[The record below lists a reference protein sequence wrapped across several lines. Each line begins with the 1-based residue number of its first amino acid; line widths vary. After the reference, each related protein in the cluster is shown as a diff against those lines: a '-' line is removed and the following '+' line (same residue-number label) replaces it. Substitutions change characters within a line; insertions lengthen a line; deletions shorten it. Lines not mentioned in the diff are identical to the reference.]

1 MAELQLTPPRKERL
15 ADKLYGQILE
25 QILNGAFKEGDRL
38 PAENDICSAFS
49 VSRPVVRQA
58 LIRLQ
63 ADGLVYSRR
72 GSGTFVR
79 AVPPSAITR
88 FVQPSNV
95 AGYLKSFEVRFSL
108 EAAAASLA
116 AERRSSQ
123 NLHNL
128 NEANELLRE
137 KIVNGQSPSEAD
149 FNFHREVAVASGNDL
164 FVSLFEHLR
173 GEISGSMGV
182 ALGLTKLGSDE
193 RRIAVL
199 REHQQIVE
207 AIQARNG
214 EHAALYMR
222 YHLLRARERITDA
235 QRDP

>member
-25 QILNGAFKEGDRL
+25 QILKGSFKEGDRL

-88 FVQPSNV
+88 FVQPSNI
-95 AGYLKSFEVRFSL
+95 AGYLKSFEVRFAL

-123 NLHNL
+123 HLHNL
-128 NEANELLRE
+128 NEANERLRE
-137 KIVNGQSPSEAD
+137 KVLNGQSPSEED
-149 FNFHREVAVASGNDL
+149 FTFHREVAVASGNDL

-193 RRIAVL
+193 RRLAVL

-207 AIQARNG
+207 AIRASNG

-222 YHLLRARERITDA
+222 YHLLQARERITDA

>member
-38 PAENDICSAFS
+38 PPENDICSAFS

-95 AGYLKSFEVRFSL
+95 AGYLKSFEVRFAL

-128 NEANELLRE
+128 DEANALLRE
-137 KIVNGQSPSEAD
+137 KIMNGESPSEAD
-149 FNFHREVAVASGNDL
+149 FDFHREVAVASGNDL

-199 REHQQIVE
+199 REHQQIVD
-207 AIQARNG
+207 AIQAKNG

>member
-25 QILNGAFKEGDRL
+25 QILKGSFKEGDRL

-88 FVQPSNV
+88 FVQPSNI
-95 AGYLKSFEVRFSL
+95 AGYLKSFEVRFAL

-116 AERRSSQ
+116 AERRSNQ

-128 NEANELLRE
+128 DEANERLRE
-137 KIVNGQSPSEAD
+137 KVLNGQSPSEED
-149 FNFHREVAVASGNDL
+149 FAFHREIAVASGNDL

-193 RRIAVL
+193 RRLAVL

-207 AIQARNG
+207 AIRASNG

-222 YHLLRARERITDA
+222 YHLLQARERITDA

>member
-25 QILNGAFKEGDRL
+25 QILKGSFKEGDRL

-88 FVQPSNV
+88 FAQPSNIS
-95 AGYLKSFEVRFSL
+95 GYLKSFEVRFAL

-116 AERRSSQ
+116 AERRSSHH
-123 NLHNL
+123 LHVL
-128 NEANELLRE
+128 YETNERLRE
-137 KIVNGQSPSEAD
+137 KVLSGQSPSEED
-149 FNFHREVAVASGNDL
+149 FSFHREVAVASGNDL

-193 RRIAVL
+193 RRISVL
-199 REHQQIVE
+199 REHRQIVE
-207 AIQARNG
+207 AIKAGNG

-222 YHLLRARERITDA
+222 YHLLQARERITDA